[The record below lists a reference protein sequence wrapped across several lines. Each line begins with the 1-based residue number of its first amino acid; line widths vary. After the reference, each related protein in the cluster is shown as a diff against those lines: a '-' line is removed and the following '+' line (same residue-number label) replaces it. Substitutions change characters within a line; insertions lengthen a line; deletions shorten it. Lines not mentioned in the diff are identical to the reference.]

1 MRYSVLMQPVN
12 EPKFEGY
19 YYAHIPS
26 LDLTTHGVGIE
37 GALKAAQELAE
48 AWLAEKRAHELGL
61 SQLTLYTGEKLGRN
75 ITWYTRHGFRIARLE
90 TLPDRT
96 IVHMSKAVSRAD

>member
-37 GALKAAQELAE
+37 GALRAAQELVE
-48 AWLAEKRAHELGL
+48 AWLAEKRAHGQTVPTE
-61 SQLTLYTGEKLGRN
+61 TN
-75 ITWYTRHGFRIARLE
+75 PVIAQIE
-90 TLPDRT
+90 
-96 IVHMSKAVSRAD
+96 VADALLRP

>member
-37 GALKAAQELAE
+37 GALKAAQEHIE
-48 AWLAEKRAHELGL
+48 AWLAEKRAHDEPVP
-61 SQLTLYTGEKLGRN
+61 TEN
-75 ITWYTRHGFRIARLE
+75 NPVIAQIE
-90 TLPDRT
+90 
-96 IVHMSKAVSRAD
+96 IADALLRS